1 MRYAIYEQQWALG
14 ADRQGYG
21 QHRELFFAFWVVVLL
36 ARNIVDH
43 RNLVEKDK
51 QLGIINAI
59 SAIYD
64 STFLLHL
71 DTLEIEGIN
80 MSPAIAKIFAEHS
93 EAYDFMDTV

>member
-1 MRYAIYEQQWALG
+1 MPCVRHIRTTACLRYIPNLRSCLTGFHLVAVGVLVC
-14 ADRQGYG
+14 
-21 QHRELFFAFWVVVLL
+21 LAFWVVVLL

-71 DTLEIEGIN
+71 DTLETRGSICRRR
-80 MSPAIAKIFAEHS
+80 
-93 EAYDFMDTV
+93 